1 MKAGAAFAA
10 ALLLSAA
17 AGGRAQERPRGD
29 PVTDVVVRD
38 VEFGVSARHF
48 GLERRVAML
57 QWQAVGDSHALVW
70 SEEPIDS
77 RGFPPGKT
85 NPAGLPLPGKRW
97 IAPITIDGKPVA
109 PEVIERL
116 GQWRGF
122 RPGFSALPGNLAAT
136 FQPEGDGLA
145 SAENPLDPRV
155 GDLRIDWRE
164 LALPPLA
171 DKVELRDGR
180 WVLGPGAE
188 AAANGPVPPS
198 EAPSPRGPWLL
209 GGGALLLAVAAFA
222 FLRRRR
228 RAPSA

>member
-1 MKAGAAFAA
+1 MKPGAAVVVAF
-10 ALLLSAA
+10 LSLAT
-17 AGGRAQERPRGD
+17 AGIQAQEKPSGE
-29 PVTDVVVRD
+29 PATDVVVRD

-57 QWQAVGDSHALVW
+57 QWQAAGDGHALVW

-85 NPAGLPLPGKRW
+85 NPSEFPLPGKQW
-97 IAPITIDGKPVA
+97 IAPITIDGRPVA

-122 RPGFSALPGNLAAT
+122 RPNFSALPGNLVAT
-136 FQPEGDGLA
+136 FQPEGDGLG

-164 LALPPLA
+164 LTLPPLA
-171 DKVELRDGR
+171 DKVELRGGR
-180 WVLGPGAE
+180 WVLAPGAE
-188 AAANGPVPPS
+188 ADSTTEAAATPP
-198 EAPSPRGPWLL
+198 APARGPWLL
-209 GGGALLLAVAAFA
+209 GVGALLLALLAFA
-222 FLRRRR
+222 FFRRRR
-228 RAPSA
+228 